1 MISIQVFQQSV
12 LYQGTTSVVPQS
24 RQNPLGFSP
33 RANLKSKSRTP
44 RFLKQVSI
52 REKTVSD
59 LVKIVECP
67 RDAWQGL
74 PALIPTEQKA
84 AHLRA
89 LIAAGFTHIDA
100 VSFVS
105 PAAIPQ
111 MADSE
116 QVLQLLD
123 SPKNV
128 ELIAIVVNERG
139 AERAIK
145 TGAVQT
151 LGFPY
156 SISPQF
162 LRRNQNQT
170 PQESL
175 RILQSIIKL
184 GHIAGLNIV
193 AYVSMAFGNPYGDP
207 WSLNQLAAACQLLI
221 ESGIRQVSLAD
232 TVGLA
237 MPWQIS
243 ETVASAL
250 TASEG
255 IEIGVHLHAR
265 PDDAAAKIS
274 AAYHAG
280 CRRFDAAIGGLGGC
294 PFAQD
299 ALVGNI
305 PTEILI
311 AELKQLGAQLPQLQP
326 LESLI
331 EDSVKFARDFG
342 TKAD

>member
-1 MISIQVFQQSV
+1 M
-12 LYQGTTSVVPQS
+12 
-24 RQNPLGFSP
+24 N
-33 RANLKSKSRTP
+33 
-44 RFLKQVSI
+44 
-52 REKTVSD
+52 D

-74 PALIPTEQKA
+74 PSLIPAEQKA

-105 PAAIPQ
+105 PTAIPQ

-116 QVLQLLD
+116 SVLQLLD
-123 SPKNV
+123 PPKNI
-128 ELIAIVVNERG
+128 EIIAIVVNEKG

-162 LRRNQNQT
+162 LSRNQNQS
-170 PQESL
+170 PEESL
-175 RILQSIIKL
+175 RVLQSIITMAQT
-184 GHIAGLNIV
+184 AGLNVV

-207 WSLNQLAAACQLLI
+207 WSLGQLAAACQLLI
-221 ESGIRQVSLAD
+221 DSGIGQISLAD

-237 MPWQIS
+237 TATQIS
-243 ETVASAL
+243 EVVHCAASAFK
-250 TASEG
+250 AV
-255 IEIGVHLHAR
+255 EIGVHLHAR
-265 PDDAAAKIS
+265 PDEAASKIR
-274 AAYHAG
+274 AAYRAG
-280 CRRFDAAIGGLGGC
+280 CMRFDAAIGGLGGC

-299 ALVGNI
+299 DLVGNI
-305 PTEILI
+305 PTEALI
-311 AELKQLGAQLPQLQP
+311 AELKQLGAQIPQFQP
-326 LESLI
+326 LQSLI
-331 EDSVKFARDFG
+331 DDSVKFARDFG
-342 TKAD
+342 GATKN